1 MEKIGKKKTWTG
13 FVVVPPLILLI
24 GLGPSVLLVLLVL
37 VATFFGLRE
46 FFTLSL
52 PHEKRIERLIGI
64 GAGLFLS
71 LLVTYRDLRFTAPL
85 LVFILLLFTLLFMV
99 TSDDLLPTI
108 SNIGVTLFG
117 ILYIAFLLSY
127 VSLIRN
133 LPEGR
138 PWVLFLIATVW
149 AGDIAA
155 YLTGSRWGRH
165 KLYPKVS
172 PKKTCEGLLGAIVG
186 STLVSL
192 VFTSIY
198 FPSFRTSGSLFL
210 GMGIGL
216 LGQMGDLTESMLKRS
231 AQVKDS
237 GTLIPGHGGMLD
249 RLDSF
254 LFSAPFLHYSL
265 LYLFKE
271 TP

>member
-1 MEKIGKKKTWTG
+1 MEKIGKKKTRTG

-52 PHEKRIERLIGI
+52 PHGKRIERCIGI
-64 GAGLFLS
+64 GAGLILC
-71 LLVTYRDLRFTAPL
+71 LLVTYGDPRFTAPF
-85 LVFILLLFTLLFMV
+85 LVCILLLFTFLFMV
-99 TSDDLLPTI
+99 TSENLLPTI
-108 SNIGVTLFG
+108 SNIGMTLFG

-127 VSLIRN
+127 VPLIRN

-138 PWVLFLIATVW
+138 LWVLFLIATVW

-192 VFTSIY
+192 VFTSIC
-198 FPSFRTSGSLFL
+198 FPFFRTSGSLFL
-210 GMGIGL
+210 GLGIGL

-237 GTLIPGHGGMLD
+237 GSLIPGHGGMLD